1 MYPFRFEYEICSE
14 EDNFKIYRLC
24 GLGLCESYTDAV
36 EQIEKTEK
44 DSLIKITC
52 IELFEQDNLI
62 YLPKKVI
69 ENYSQKN
76 CPAIDYWEE
85 VNDGK

>member
-14 EDNFKIYRLC
+14 DDDYKIYKLC

-36 EQIEKTEK
+36 RQIEEAEKTE
-44 DSLIKITC
+44 LIKITC

-62 YLPKKVI
+62 YLPKEVVNDYA
-69 ENYSQKN
+69 ERTF
-76 CPAIDYWEE
+76 PATDYWEE
-85 VNDGK
+85 VKNEK